1 MTVQAL
7 FHHVSIPR
15 PLGDASQQQARAF
28 YGGLLELAELPIP
41 STLAHL
47 DLVWF
52 AVGNQE
58 LHLFGEIPR
67 NDDSGRHFCIQVSD
81 QATLRARLVAAGISC
96 TDTTPIPGRPRFF
109 CTDPFGNMIEI
120 TTIIAQ

>member
-15 PLGDASQQQARAF
+15 PLGTESQQKARAF
-28 YGGLLELAELPIP
+28 YGGLLELREIP
-41 STLAHL
+41 VPHTLAHL
-47 DLVWF
+47 DLVWY
-52 AVGNQE
+52 AVGTQE
-58 LHLFGEIPR
+58 LHLFGEEPR
-67 NDDSGRHFCIQVSD
+67 HDDSGRHFCMQVSD
-81 QATLRARLVAAGISC
+81 QATLRMRLIAAGVPCS
-96 TDTTPIPGRPRFF
+96 DTTPIPDRPRFF

>member
-7 FHHVSIPR
+7 IHHVSIPR

-58 LHLFGEIPR
+58 LHLFGETPR
-67 NDDSGRHFCIQVSD
+67 NDDSGRHFCVQVSD
-81 QATLRARLVAAGISC
+81 QAALRARLVAAGISC